1 MEEIRVFENPAFG
14 QIRTAGTADEP
25 LFCLADVCKVLD
37 LQPSRVKSRLNQGGV
52 TLSKVGVQTGVRSD
66 GTPVT
71 QEVEMTFVNESN
83 LYRVIMRS
91 DKPQA
96 ESFQDWVCGE
106 VLPSIRRHGAY
117 MVDSVLEQALAN
129 PDFLIK
135 LATELKEEKQ
145 ARLLAEN
152 DAKLKQIEIE
162 KQKPKVEFYDK
173 VTKSETLID
182 MKCVAKVLNYKKVGR
197 NNLFKILR
205 EKGILSERNEP
216 YQSYVDAGYFK
227 VVESYRTQRGK
238 PVVYTQTMVYQK
250 GVDYINRILKE
261 CVGDRAEQ
269 YKLF

>member
-1 MEEIRVFENPAFG
+1 MEEIRIFENPAFG
-14 QIRTAGTADEP
+14 QIRTAGTGDEP
-25 LFCLADVCKVLD
+25 LFCAADVCRALGYSN
-37 LQPSRVKSRLNQGGV
+37 PSK
-52 TLSKVGVQTGVRSD
+52 TISD
-66 GTPVT
+66 HIDERDITKRYTPVKN
-71 QEVEMTFVNESN
+71 QYGAVVQQLMTYVNESG
-83 LYRVIMRS
+83 LYS
-91 DKPQA
+91 LTFGSKL
-96 ESFQDWVCGE
+96 ESAREFKRWVTSE

-129 PDFLIK
+129 PDFLIR

-152 DAKLKQIEIE
+152 EAKLKQAEIE

-182 MKCVAKVLNYKKVGR
+182 MKCVAKVLNYKRVGR

-205 EKGILSERNEP
+205 EKGVLNERNEP

-227 VVESYRTQRGK
+227 VVENCRTQRGK
-238 PVVYTQTMVYQK
+238 PVVYMQTMVYQR

-261 CVGDRAEQ
+261 CVGDRVEQ